1 MSASPDHQINMTD
14 PEGIILVLSVALL
27 FLMIRLLP
35 RFIAGW
41 RATIN
46 PLSLKTLLEKTD
58 KKTILL
64 DVRLADEFHSTMGHI
79 EGSINVPLPE
89 LLAHI
94 ENDVQFQTLKSE
106 RIVLICQTGGRA
118 AIAVRILR
126 QQGYRFALLLEG
138 GMHAWLAEELPV
150 ICVQQK
156 SQSNNMI

>member
-1 MSASPDHQINMTD
+1 MNVNSDHQISMTD
-14 PEGIILVLSVALL
+14 PEGIILVISVALL
-27 FLMIRLLP
+27 FLMVRLLP

-46 PLSLKTLLEKTD
+46 PLSLKEWLEKTN

-79 EGSINVPLPE
+79 EGSINIPLPE

-94 ENDVQFQTLKSE
+94 QNNPQFQTLKSE
-106 RIVLICQTGGRA
+106 RIVLICQTGGRS
-118 AIAVRILR
+118 AIAVRLLR

-138 GMHAWLAEELPV
+138 GMHAWIAEELPV
-150 ICVQQK
+150 VCVQDK
-156 SQSNNMI
+156 EKI